1 VIDCAGRRVDTGR
14 YPERKVAMAT
24 VKDPV
29 CGMEIDSEAAAA
41 TSDHEG
47 TTYHFCAVGCKEEF
61 DAEPAKFLGA
71 AAEAAAE
78 APAEPPAAQEPAPV
92 EAAPPAAPA
101 PEGRKWWQLWRR

>member
-1 VIDCAGRRVDTGR
+1 
-14 YPERKVAMAT
+14 MAT

-47 TTYHFCAVGCKEEF
+47 TTIYFCAVGCKEKF

-71 AAEAAAE
+71 AAEAPAA
-78 APAEPPAAQEPAPV
+78 APAEPPA
-92 EAAPPAAPA
+92 PAAEP
-101 PEGRKWWQLWRR
+101 RKWWQFWRS